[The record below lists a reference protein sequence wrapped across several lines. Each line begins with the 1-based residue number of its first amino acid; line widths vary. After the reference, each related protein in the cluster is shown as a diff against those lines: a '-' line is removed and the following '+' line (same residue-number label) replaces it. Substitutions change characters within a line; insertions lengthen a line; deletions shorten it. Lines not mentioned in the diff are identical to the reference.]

1 MIPIRIDPSWPAG
14 ARMGFLEARDLPSLA
29 SAPGL
34 EARCREV
41 ETELR
46 QRHEGRDRQ
55 ALAAEP
61 ALAAYGAWYKAFG
74 QTYHVLAQIES
85 VARKGRPVPTR
96 LCAVT
101 VLFLA
106 ELRHGVLGAAH
117 DLDRLAGP
125 LVMAAARGGEPYT
138 ALGGRPVTARAG
150 DLVLGHGPGLVS
162 SVLMGPDQ
170 DTPVGAETRN
180 VLYAFY
186 APPGAPGGLLADGLA
201 ELELG
206 IRLFAPGA
214 ALETCMLPG

>member
-1 MIPIRIDPSWPAG
+1 MIPIQTDPSWPAG
-14 ARMGFLEARDLPSLA
+14 ARMGFLEARDLPPLA
-29 SAPGL
+29 SAPAL

-41 ETELR
+41 EAELR
-46 QRHEGRDRQ
+46 LRHEGRDRQ

-61 ALAAYGAWYKAFG
+61 AMAAYGAWYKAFG

-101 VLFLA
+101 VMFLA

-125 LVMAAARGGEPYT
+125 MRMAVARGGEAYT
-138 ALGGRPVTARAG
+138 ALGGRPVTAREG
-150 DLVLGHGPGLVS
+150 DLVLGHESGLVS

-170 DTPVGAETRN
+170 DTPVGPETRN

-186 APPGAPGGLLADGLA
+186 APPGVPDGLLAAGLE
-201 ELELG
+201 ELRLG
-206 IRLFAPGA
+206 IRLFAPDA
-214 ALETCMLPG
+214 VLETCVLPS